1 VCSERFYYVNDLYD
15 TTTNTWNSNYAV
27 LIYYKNISNDNVQY
41 NATDKQTT
49 FGPKTAKTY
58 LPTTAQWSNVS
69 LSNVNRAVLTDSAT
83 SSVSGASLPTAFS
96 YAGYA
101 ARLLTYQEL
110 SGVCRYGYLSTCK
123 NLMENTKFSNSSFP
137 TLGYWLE
144 TVRNTGPYD
153 AWTIDASAKGV
164 NPKSVTASSS
174 DVGVRPAIEVLKT
187 NIEY

>member
-1 VCSERFYYVNDLYD
+1 M
-15 TTTNTWNSNYAV
+15 
-27 LIYYKNISNDNVQY
+27 
-41 NATDKQTT
+41 
-49 FGPKTAKTY
+49 
-58 LPTTAQWSNVS
+58 PTTAQWSNVS